1 MKKQELKGKYMIAFD
16 TVCDG
21 WQCTNDHE
29 GKPNPEFFDS
39 EGDAM
44 HELFAD
50 AIAGIEGNEEVFD
63 ENEELDRD
71 EVLAEMEAILE
82 QGDTNK
88 MREYL
93 DANPDAN
100 YYDDFIVPADE
111 FVLGKKTIFTGKGI
125 VIEGKKLEEL

>member
-50 AIAGIEGNEEVFD
+50 AIAGIEGNEEEFEDD
-63 ENEELDRD
+63 EEIDRD
-71 EVLAEMEAILE
+71 KVLAEMKAIFE
-82 QGDTNK
+82 EGDTDK

-93 DANPDAN
+93 DANPHAN

-111 FVLGKKTIFTGKGI
+111 FVLGRKAIFTGRGI
-125 VIEGKKLEEL
+125 VIEGTKLEDL